1 MEAKSVDA
9 EGTVEREAE
18 LLAWADR
25 HLLKNYR
32 PQQVIMERG
41 EGSVLIDT
49 EGRRYLDFCAGV
61 AVCALGHAHPAL
73 TEAIARQAA
82 QLVHVSNYFY
92 NRPNVELA
100 RALCEA
106 TGYDRAFFCNSGTE
120 ANEAMLKLAR
130 RYHHERGEP
139 RSRIIA
145 FHKAFHGRTM
155 GALALTGNPAY
166 MEGFGPHVGDVEHV
180 DYGDLDALRARMN
193 SEVAAIIIEPVQ
205 GEGGVNSPPA
215 GFLEAL
221 RPLADE
227 HGALLLLDEVQTGVG
242 RTGQFLAS
250 QTIGLQ
256 ADAVS
261 LAKGL
266 GGGFPVGALVVTER
280 VAGGLPPGA
289 HGSTFGGNPLASAAA
304 LCVLEHVNQ
313 PDFLAAVRQKGA
325 YLADK
330 LAGLAEAHPR
340 LATGER
346 GQGLLRALVVTD
358 AVAPRDMLTVMR
370 EHGLLVTAAGRDGL
384 RFTPPLVVTE
394 AEIDEAVARA
404 DRGLTALEGGLS

>member
-130 RYHHERGEP
+130 
-139 RSRIIA
+139 
-145 FHKAFHGRTM
+145 
-155 GALALTGNPAY
+155 
-166 MEGFGPHVGDVEHV
+166 
-180 DYGDLDALRARMN
+180 
-193 SEVAAIIIEPVQ
+193 
-205 GEGGVNSPPA
+205 
-215 GFLEAL
+215 
-221 RPLADE
+221 
-227 HGALLLLDEVQTGVG
+227 
-242 RTGQFLAS
+242 
-250 QTIGLQ
+250 
-256 ADAVS
+256 
-261 LAKGL
+261 
-266 GGGFPVGALVVTER
+266 
-280 VAGGLPPGA
+280 
-289 HGSTFGGNPLASAAA
+289 
-304 LCVLEHVNQ
+304 
-313 PDFLAAVRQKGA
+313 
-325 YLADK
+325 
-330 LAGLAEAHPR
+330 
-340 LATGER
+340 
-346 GQGLLRALVVTD
+346 
-358 AVAPRDMLTVMR
+358 
-370 EHGLLVTAAGRDGL
+370 
-384 RFTPPLVVTE
+384 
-394 AEIDEAVARA
+394 
-404 DRGLTALEGGLS
+404 